1 MAKRGL
7 GRGFDSLIP
16 AELLDE
22 SFDPTADQDDRISDL
37 RQIKLAEIMPDP
49 TQPRRVFDEKLLDEL
64 AESIRVHGVLQPI
77 VVTPDNK
84 GNYVIVAGER
94 RYREDPGTGAH
105 AV

>member
-49 TQPRRVFDEKLLDEL
+49 SQPRRVFD
-64 AESIRVHGVLQPI
+64 
-77 VVTPDNK
+77 
-84 GNYVIVAGER
+84 
-94 RYREDPGTGAH
+94 
-105 AV
+105 